1 MGLARDTAN
10 LMVGQYFK
18 KRRDLVEIFLVSA
31 SGLGICIM
39 SLLLRCFTRDIG
51 WRLGLQVGDPGH
63 NQHCRVQI
71 FKLEPNEDM
80 QITFCYSNIKSK
92 VTFH

>member
-63 NQHCRVQI
+63 
-71 FKLEPNEDM
+71 
-80 QITFCYSNIKSK
+80 
-92 VTFH
+92 